1 LSLIQYYGTGKRKTS
16 IARVFLRTGKGEIT
30 LFVNK
35 KIRPFDDYFRLES
48 YKLAI
53 KQPLMLTE
61 TDNKFDIFLRIEGGG
76 IRAQSEAVRLGVARA
91 LLEFN
96 RELRPTL
103 KSAGLLT
110 RDSRIKER
118 KKYGLLGAR
127 KAPQYH
133 KR

>member
-1 LSLIQYYGTGKRKTS
+1 MSLIQYYGTGKRKSS

-35 KIRPFDDYFRLES
+35 RARNFEDYFNLES
-48 YKLAI
+48 YKLTVR
-53 KQPLMLTE
+53 QPLMLTE
-61 TDNKFDIFLRIEGGG
+61 TENKFDIFLRVEGGG
-76 IRAQSEAVRLGVARA
+76 VRAQSEAVRLGISRA

-96 RELRPTL
+96 RELKPTL
-103 KSAGLLT
+103 KAAGLLT

>member
-16 IARVFLRTGKGEIT
+16 VARVFLRSGKGDVT
-30 LFVNK
+30 LFVNQK
-35 KIRPFDDYFRLES
+35 PRPFADYFNLDSHKYIIR
-48 YKLAI
+48 
-53 KQPLMLTE
+53 QPLLLTDTE
-61 TDNKFDIFLRIEGGG
+61 SKFDIFLRVSGGG
-76 IRAQSEAVRLGVARA
+76 MKGQAEAIRLGIARA
-91 LLEFN
+91 LVEFN
-96 RELRPTL
+96 RELKPSL
-103 KSAGLLT
+103 KDAGFLT

>member
-1 LSLIQYYGTGKRKTS
+1 MSLIQYYGTGKRKTS
-16 IARVFLRTGKGEIT
+16 VARVFLRSGKGEIT
-30 LFVNK
+30 LLVNK
-35 KIRPFDDYFRLES
+35 RARPFADYFRLDS
-48 YKLAI
+48 HKLTI
-53 KQPLMLTE
+53 RQPLMLTE
-61 TDNKFDIFLRIEGGG
+61 TENKFDIFLRVEGGG
-76 IRAQSEAVRLGVARA
+76 VRAQSEAIRLGISRA

-96 RELRPTL
+96 RELKPTL

-110 RDSRIKER
+110 RDARIKER

>member
-1 LSLIQYYGTGKRKTS
+1 MSLIQYYGTGKRKTS

-35 KIRPFDDYFRLES
+35 RLRTFDDYFHLDTHRLT
-48 YKLAI
+48 I

-61 TDNKFDIFLRIEGGG
+61 TESKFDMFLRIEGGG
-76 IRAQSEAVRLGVARA
+76 VRAQSEAIRLGISRA

-96 RELRPTL
+96 RELKPAL
-103 KSAGLLT
+103 KAAGLLT
-110 RDSRIKER
+110 RDARIKER

>member
-1 LSLIQYYGTGKRKTS
+1 VSLIQYYGTGKRKTS
-16 IARVFLRTGKGEIT
+16 IARVFLRSGKGEIT

-35 KIRPFDDYFRLES
+35 KLRPFDDYFHLDSHRLT
-48 YKLAI
+48 I
-53 KQPLMLTE
+53 KQPLRLTE
-61 TDNKFDIFLRIEGGG
+61 TEDKFDMFLRVEGGG
-76 IRAQSEAVRLGVARA
+76 VRAQSEAVRLGISRA

-96 RELRPTL
+96 RELKPTL
-103 KSAGLLT
+103 KAAGLLT
-110 RDSRIKER
+110 RDARIKER

>member
-16 IARVFLRTGKGEIT
+16 VARVFLRPGKGDIT

-35 KIRPFDDYFRLES
+35 KPRPFNEFFNMNS
-48 YKLAI
+48 QKQII
-53 KQPLMLTE
+53 KQPLHLTE
-61 TDNKFDIFLRIEGGG
+61 TESKFDIFIRVNGGG
-76 IRAQSEAVRLGVARA
+76 LSGQAEAIRLGIARA
-91 LLEFN
+91 LVEFN
-96 RELRPTL
+96 KELRITL
-103 KSAGLLT
+103 KGAGLLT
-110 RDSRIKER
+110 RDARIKER

>member
-1 LSLIQYYGTGKRKTS
+1 VSLIQYYGTGKRKNA
-16 IARVFLRTGKGEIT
+16 IARVFLRTGKGEIS

-35 KIRPFDDYFRLES
+35 RPRTFEDYFHLDSYRLT
-48 YKLAI
+48 I

-61 TDNKFDIFLRIEGGG
+61 TSDKFDVFLRVEGGG
-76 IRAQSEAVRLGVARA
+76 VRGQSEAVRLGIARA

-96 RELRPTL
+96 RELRPAL
-103 KSAGLLT
+103 KAAGFLT
-110 RDSRIKER
+110 RDARIKER

>member
-1 LSLIQYYGTGKRKTS
+1 VSLIQYYGTGKRKS
-16 IARVFLRTGKGEIT
+16 AIARVFLRTGKGEIT

-35 KIRPFDDYFRLES
+35 RVRSFEDYFN
-48 YKLAI
+48 LASHKITI

-61 TDNKFDIFLRIEGGG
+61 TSDKFDIFLRIEGGG
-76 IRAQSEAVRLGVARA
+76 VRAQSEAVRLGISRA

-96 RELRPTL
+96 RELRPAL
-103 KSAGLLT
+103 KAAGYLT
-110 RDSRIKER
+110 RDARIKER

>member
-1 LSLIQYYGTGKRKTS
+1 MSLIQYYGTGKRKSS

-35 KIRPFDDYFRLES
+35 RARNFEAYFNLES
-48 YKLAI
+48 YKLTVR
-53 KQPLMLTE
+53 QPLMLTE
-61 TDNKFDIFLRIEGGG
+61 TENKFDIFMRIEGGG
-76 IRAQSEAVRLGVARA
+76 VRAQADAIRLGISRA

-96 RELRPTL
+96 RELKPTL
-103 KSAGLLT
+103 KAAGLLT

>member
-1 LSLIQYYGTGKRKTS
+1 MSLIQYYGTGKRKTS
-16 IARVFLRTGKGEIT
+16 IARVFLRSGKGEIT

-35 KIRPFDDYFRLES
+35 RVRPFDDYFHLES
-48 YKLAI
+48 HKLTI
-53 KQPLMLTE
+53 KQPFMLTE
-61 TDNKFDIFLRIEGGG
+61 TQDKFDIFLRIEGGG
-76 IRAQSEAVRLGVARA
+76 VRAQSEAIRLGVARA

-103 KSAGLLT
+103 KAAGLLT
-110 RDSRIKER
+110 RDARIKER

>member
-1 LSLIQYYGTGKRKTS
+1 MSLIQYYGTGKRKSS

-35 KIRPFDDYFRLES
+35 RARNFEDYFSLES
-48 YKLAI
+48 YKLTVR
-53 KQPLMLTE
+53 QPLMLTE
-61 TDNKFDIFLRIEGGG
+61 TESKFDIFLRVEGGG
-76 IRAQSEAVRLGVARA
+76 VRAQADAVRLGISRA

-96 RELRPTL
+96 RELKPAL
-103 KSAGLLT
+103 KAAGLLT

>member
-1 LSLIQYYGTGKRKTS
+1 MSLIQYYGTGKRKSS
-16 IARVFLRTGKGEIT
+16 IARVFLRTGKGEVT

-35 KIRPFDDYFRLES
+35 RARNFEDYFHLES
-48 YKLAI
+48 YKLTVR
-53 KQPLMLTE
+53 QPLMLTE
-61 TDNKFDIFLRIEGGG
+61 TESKFDIFLRVEGGG
-76 IRAQSEAVRLGVARA
+76 VRAQADAIRLGISRA
-91 LLEFN
+91 LLEFS
-96 RELRPTL
+96 RELKPAL
-103 KSAGLLT
+103 KAAGLLT

>member
-1 LSLIQYYGTGKRKTS
+1 
-16 IARVFLRTGKGEIT
+16 
-30 LFVNK
+30 
-35 KIRPFDDYFRLES
+35 
-48 YKLAI
+48 
-53 KQPLMLTE
+53 M
-61 TDNKFDIFLRIEGGG
+61 RIEGGG
-76 IRAQSEAVRLGVARA
+76 VRAQADAIRLGISRA

-96 RELRPTL
+96 RELKPTL
-103 KSAGLLT
+103 KAAGLLT